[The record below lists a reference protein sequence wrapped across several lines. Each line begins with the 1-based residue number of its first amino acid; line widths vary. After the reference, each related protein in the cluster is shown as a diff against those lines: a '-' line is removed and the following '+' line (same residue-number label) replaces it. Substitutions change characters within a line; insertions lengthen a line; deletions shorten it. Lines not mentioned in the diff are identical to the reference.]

1 VIKSRRSGW
10 VTYVALAVGE
20 VRGIQCFSGK
30 ALGKEPLGRPRRR
43 WEGNIKMGLQ
53 VIGTRGELL

>member
-1 VIKSRRSGW
+1 M
-10 VTYVALAVGE
+10 TYVALAVGE

-43 WEGNIKMGLQ
+43 WKGNIKMGLQ